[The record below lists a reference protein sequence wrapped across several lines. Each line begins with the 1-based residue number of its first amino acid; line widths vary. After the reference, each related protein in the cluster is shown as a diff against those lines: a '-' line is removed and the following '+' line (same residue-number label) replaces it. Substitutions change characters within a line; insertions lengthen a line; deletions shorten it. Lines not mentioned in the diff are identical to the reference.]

1 MSPMAASTQRGP
13 RQAAPQSG
21 KGEGKGETAGPGS
34 LRAGSSL
41 VPRLQLVMV
50 GDTMSPF
57 TGFSKEF

>member
-1 MSPMAASTQRGP
+1 MSPMAASAQRG

-41 VPRLQLVMV
+41 IPRLQLAMV